1 MGKLNL
7 KPIGDRIVIKPAP
20 AEEKTLGGIIIPDTA
35 KEKPQRGEVI
45 AAGPG
50 KDCNL
55 MHVKVGDTVMYG
67 KYAGQ
72 QIELNGEDYLI
83 MREDDVLVIL

>member
-1 MGKLNL
+1 
-7 KPIGDRIVIKPAP
+7 
-20 AEEKTLGGIIIPDTA
+20 
-35 KEKPQRGEVI
+35 
-45 AAGPG
+45 
-50 KDCNL
+50 